1 MSINIPPNIL
11 AAHERNLSVVGAGRD
26 SLPEVNCAAPVHA
39 DDAQGLANRR
49 KDALF
54 FSPCLTFY
62 LHSYSFL

>member
-1 MSINIPPNIL
+1 M
-11 AAHERNLSVVGAGRD
+11 GAGTD
-26 SLPEVNCAAPVHA
+26 SLPEVNSAAPVHA

-49 KDALF
+49 RDALF